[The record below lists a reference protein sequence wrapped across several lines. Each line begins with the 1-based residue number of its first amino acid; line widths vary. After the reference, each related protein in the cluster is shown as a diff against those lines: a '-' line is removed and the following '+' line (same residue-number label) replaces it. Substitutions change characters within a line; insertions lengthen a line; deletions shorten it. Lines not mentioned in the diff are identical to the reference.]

1 MKITRKQL
9 RTLIESELK
18 AMLSEDSGEKEGDH
32 YHDNEEEDEK
42 HLRDLE
48 KDMRYDKDHINES
61 ANRTLIKEEGADCI
75 RDYMA
80 MGYSRRE
87 AYAECSGN
95 DNRDHFL
102 DVNGDGEI
110 TIKEGTPTKDMPASW
125 QQILGDLLD

>member
-18 AMLSEDSGEKEGDH
+18 SMLSEDSGEEEGDH

-61 ANRTLIKEEGADCI
+61 ASRTLIKEEGADCI
-75 RDYMA
+75 KDYIK
-80 MGYSRRE
+80 MGYSSRE
-87 AYAECSGN
+87 AQEQCRDAGH
-95 DNRDHFL
+95 RDHWL

-110 TIKEGTPTKDMPASW
+110 TIKEGTPTKDMPAEW
-125 QQILGDLLD
+125 QQILGNILD